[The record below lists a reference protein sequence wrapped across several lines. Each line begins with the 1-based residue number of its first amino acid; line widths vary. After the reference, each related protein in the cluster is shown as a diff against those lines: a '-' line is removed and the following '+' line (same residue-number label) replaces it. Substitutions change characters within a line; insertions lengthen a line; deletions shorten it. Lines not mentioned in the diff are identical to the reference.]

1 MQLISPGDSQKS
13 WAFCEWS
20 RVTARTREE
29 QNETMTR
36 LTLFNCCD
44 KREVWMWLLSSIHLY
59 SSNVW
64 NMVTLPCHIISLIH
78 EQIIWSHITYIHSI
92 MDHDFADVPHK
103 LIHEQLIWSHNTYIH
118 LIYGPWLCL
127 RATWANTWTCV
138 RCSTSTNHARPLLT
152 PTKTRTTLTVIDH
165 ESTTASNQ
173 DSKNR

>member
-13 WAFCEWS
+13 WAFDEWS

-92 MDHDFADVPHK
+92 MDHDFADVP
-103 LIHEQLIWSHNTYIH
+103 Q
-118 LIYGPWLCL
+118 
-127 RATWANTWTCV
+127 ANTWTTCV
-138 RCSTSTNHARPLLT
+138 PCSTSTNHARPKLT
-152 PTKTRTTLTVIDH
+152 PPTNHARPKLTTLTRDRPWQRH
-165 ESTTASNQ
+165 W
-173 DSKNR
+173 

>member
-13 WAFCEWS
+13 WAFDEWS

-103 LIHEQLIWSHNTYIH
+103 LIHEHLASHAQLPLTMLDQNSHH
-118 LIYGPWLCL
+118 
-127 RATWANTWTCV
+127 
-138 RCSTSTNHARPLLT
+138 PLTMLDQNS
-152 PTKTRTTLTVIDH
+152 PP
-165 ESTTASNQ
+165 
-173 DSKNR
+173 